1 MSEMQ
6 PDKLNR
12 KQLKKDYGIS
22 AAVLTEFPEV
32 DKVLKKIFEDLK
44 QGIQYEDKDIASKIQ
59 NTEWFKRHTSGWM
72 TVQKDRMSK
81 DPAIWNSI
89 VTERAQK
96 VTEAYTKAGASID
109 DATAR
114 DMAEKMIYGSGWQG
128 DSFEIYNEDWMTK
141 TMAAAIDFSKTKT
154 INGVVISDLSG
165 SAEETAQKLYE
176 MADAYGYNTSMTD
189 EKFAGWFNKSLRGVM
204 DGTVAAQDVDDEL
217 MENAISRFPGFSKQL
232 QRGLTLK
239 EAADPYMKT
248 IAEVLEFEPN
258 GIDLNDDLV
267 QKVLNNVDGDGN
279 FKPMSLYDARIAARS
294 DSRWQY
300 TGRAKDEYTGM
311 ANKILKDFGFLG

>member
-1 MSEMQ
+1 MAEMKV
-6 PDKLNR
+6 DKLSR
-12 KQLKKDYGIS
+12 KTLRRDYGIS
-22 AAVLTEFPEV
+22 AAILDENPEL
-32 DKVLKKIFEDLK
+32 DAVLKSILK
-44 QGIQYEDKDIASKIQ
+44 DQRNGIEYEAKDIASKIQ
-59 NTEWFKRHTSGWM
+59 NTDWFKRHTSGWM

-89 VTERAQK
+89 VTQRAEK
-96 VTEAYTKAGASID
+96 ITEAYTKAGATID

-128 DSFEIYNEDWMTK
+128 DSFEIYDENWMTK
-141 TMAAAIDFSKTKT
+141 TMAKAIDFTKTKT
-154 INGVVISDLSG
+154 VNGVVISDLSG
-165 SAEETAQKLYE
+165 SAEETAQQLYE

-189 EKFAGWFNKSLRGVM
+189 DRFASWFNKSLRGVM
-204 DGTVAAQDVDDEL
+204 DGTVAVQDVDDEL
-217 MENAISRFPGFSKQL
+217 KENAISRFPGFAKQL

-248 IAEVLEFEPN
+248 IAEVLEFDTDA
-258 GIDLNDDLV
+258 IDLNDNLV

-279 FKPMSLYDARIAARS
+279 FKPMSLYDARLAARS

-300 TGRAKDEYTGM
+300 TSKAKTEYTGM
-311 ANKILKDFGFLG
+311 ANQILKDFGFLG

>member
-12 KQLKKDYGIS
+12 KTLERDYGIS
-22 AAVLTEFPEV
+22 AAILTDNPEL
-32 DKVLKKIFEDLK
+32 DKLLKSILRDQKS
-44 QGIQYEDKDIASKIQ
+44 GIEYEAKDIASKIQ
-59 NTEWFKRHTSGWM
+59 NTDWFKRHTSGWM
-72 TVQKDRMSK
+72 TIQKDRMSK

-89 VTERAQK
+89 VTDRAQK
-96 VTEAYTKAGASID
+96 ITEAYTKAGATID

-128 DSFEIYNEDWMTK
+128 DSFEMYNEDWMTK
-141 TMAAAIDFSKTKT
+141 TMVNAIDFSKTKT
-154 INGVVISDLSG
+154 VNGVVISDLSG
-165 SAEETAQKLYE
+165 TAEDTAKQLYE
-176 MADAYGYNTSMTD
+176 MADAYGFDASMTD
-189 EKFAGWFNKSLRGVM
+189 DRFASWFNKSLRGVM
-204 DGTVAAQDVDDEL
+204 DGSLAAQDVDDEL

-239 EAADPYMKT
+239 EAANPYMKT
-248 IAEVLEFEPN
+248 IADVLEYDTN
-258 GIDLNDDLV
+258 AIDLNDNLV

-279 FKPMSLYDARIAARS
+279 FKPMSLYDARLAARG

-300 TGRAKDEYTGM
+300 TKQAKTEYTGM